1 LEGDRREI
9 VYKKLYYQLFNAV
22 TDSLSAMDLENY
34 GQARQILMNAQQTCE
49 ELYLQL
55 SPDEEE

>member
-1 LEGDRREI
+1 